1 MSFRLPPI
9 SFGGGLSR
17 FVDAPD
23 QPYGR
28 RLEERP
34 LSIKQW
40 RKRSWCFRLSFPDLF
55 NETQSEPRHAAL
67 ASMIPVE
74 TVAPPMQRG

>member
-1 MSFRLPPI
+1 MCFRLPPI
-9 SFGGGLSR
+9 SFSSKLSCS
-17 FVDAPD
+17 VDAPF
-23 QPYGR
+23 QPYRR

-40 RKRSWCFRLSFPDLF
+40 RKRSCCFRLSFPDLF

-74 TVAPPMQRG
+74 TVAPP